1 MDVQHRVQVEH
12 EQKGN
17 GRDGGVHTSKLGGSL
32 PESKRTATGEQQMWA
47 PRSGQ
52 EADDG
57 GHSSPSLGRLSVSP
71 GTQGKSPRPS
81 HLLLLVLAAPICKP
95 SLGCLFNMPGGEGRY
110 SSSEAMDR
118 NELVELFCLQVF
130 GLRGGIT
137 LVAEGPKNSYYFPPK
152 LYAIC
157 ACFKGVEGEDKTK
170 R

>member
-57 GHSSPSLGRLSVSP
+57 GHSSLGGSASPQEPRASLPDPL
-71 GTQGKSPRPS
+71 
-81 HLLLLVLAAPICKP
+81 I
-95 SLGCLFNMPGGEGRY
+95 
-110 SSSEAMDR
+110 SSS
-118 NELVELFCLQVF
+118 
-130 GLRGGIT
+130 
-137 LVAEGPKNSYYFPPK
+137 
-152 LYAIC
+152 
-157 ACFKGVEGEDKTK
+157 
-170 R
+170 